1 MRVQTFETSMA
12 TQKVF
17 IIDTHDGISDGIAQT
32 PDKQNIGRAYQ
43 QEAPDGHFITI
54 KLEGHWIVTDEDY
67 KKLNEYKRQCKK

>member
-1 MRVQTFETSMA
+1 MA

-54 KLEGHWIVTDEDY
+54 KLEGHWIVTEEDY
-67 KKLNEYKRQCKK
+67 KLISKIKRENAKIKTTN